1 MHSCNTMNDCDSM
14 FVTDFMILDREIAK
28 VSTQKA
34 EWQQY
39 YAQGGS

>member
-1 MHSCNTMNDCDSM
+1 MHSSNTMNDCDKM
-14 FVTDFMILDREIAK
+14 FVADFMILDREIAK

-39 YAQGGS
+39 YTQGGS